1 MDISTLAKKPEL
13 VKLEINDEDIVKEF
27 GEPITFW
34 IMDQID
40 VSTYF
45 NFYKFQ
51 QNQDSDLLMEV
62 LRKIILKEDGKPAIA
77 KEQVLPVNLTLAV
90 LVKVNDFLGKS
101 NTKATEE
108 TTGNTQS

>member
-13 VKLEINDEDIVKEF
+13 VKLEISDEDIVKEF

-77 KEQVLPVNLTLAV
+77 KDQILPVNLTLAV

-101 NTKATEE
+101 NTKAKEE